1 MRSNGKNHSKEAENV
16 PGNDDSL
23 MLAKKPLSLYIHI
36 PFCVRKCLYCDFL
49 SGQASEEEKEAYVK
63 KLLEEMEYWKQVIWE
78 KYFVRTVF
86 LGGGTP
92 TCLKPSQL
100 LRIGRKLSEFP
111 LGRQICGTEKEPD
124 ALQPIKLEEK
134 NSIRQSCGLLEENTY
149 RQSYFEFT
157 VEANPGTLT
166 KEKVQVL
173 KEIGVNRV
181 SLGLQSAQEQEI
193 KALGRIHTYQDFL
206 ESFELLRN
214 YNFQNINVDLMAD
227 IPKQTVKSY
236 QSTLSSVLALEPEHI
251 SSYSLIVEEGT
262 PFFKMQEEGILL
274 LPEEEIDRK
283 MYCMT
288 QEMLS
293 KKGYKRYEISNYAKQ
308 GKECR
313 HNLTYWEM
321 GEYLGIGLGA
331 SSFFQG
337 YRFSNMD
344 RQREY
349 LSLPVDNL
357 QKDSKQL
364 PKKDEMEEYVF
375 LGLRMRKGISLQD
388 YKNRFGLEFKK
399 CYQKIL
405 PFLFENC
412 LLAEDQNHGR
422 IYLTDKGIDVSNV
435 VLAEFLLESVP
446 E

>member
-1 MRSNGKNHSKEAENV
+1 M
-16 PGNDDSL
+16 
-23 MLAKKPLSLYIHI
+23 KKLLSLYIHI

-63 KLLEEMEYWKQVIWE
+63 KLLEEMEYRKQAIQE
-78 KYFVRTVF
+78 KYFVQTVF
-86 LGGGTP
+86 FGGGTP

-100 LRIGRKLSEFP
+100 MQIGSKLSEF
-111 LGRQICGTEKEPD
+111 
-124 ALQPIKLEEK
+124 
-134 NSIRQSCGLLEENTY
+134 LLAGQ
-149 RQSYFEFT
+149 RSFLEFT

-166 KEKVQVL
+166 KENVQVL

-181 SLGLQSAQEQEI
+181 SIGLQSAQEQEL

-214 YNFQNINVDLMAD
+214 YDFQNINVDLMAD
-227 IPKQTVKSY
+227 IPNQTVQSY
-236 QSTLSSVLALEPEHI
+236 QSTLLSVLALEPEHI

-262 PFFKMQEEGILL
+262 PFFKMQKEGKLL
-274 LPEEEIDRK
+274 LPGEEIDRQ
-283 MYCMT
+283 MYDMT
-288 QEMLS
+288 QEILS
-293 KKGYKRYEISNYAKQ
+293 QKGYSRYEISNYAKQ

-331 SSFFQG
+331 SSCFLG
-337 YRFSNMD
+337 CRFSNTD
-344 RQREY
+344 KISEY
-349 LSLPVDNL
+349 LSLPVNHL
-357 QKDSKQL
+357 QKASKRL
-364 PKKDEMEEYVF
+364 SKKDEMEEYVF
-375 LGLRMRKGISLQD
+375 LGLRLRKGISLQD
-388 YKNRFGLEFKK
+388 YKNRFGLDFKK
-399 CYQKIL
+399 CYQKVL

-412 LLAEDQNHGR
+412 LLAENKKHGR
-422 IYLTDKGIDVSNV
+422 IYLTDRGIDVSNV

>member
-1 MRSNGKNHSKEAENV
+1 MRSNRKNHYKEAGSV
-16 PGNDDSL
+16 PKNDDFL
-23 MLAKKPLSLYIHI
+23 MPVKKPLSLYIHI

-92 TCLKPSQL
+92 TCLEPSQL

-111 LGRQICGTEKEPD
+111 MEG
-124 ALQPIKLEEK
+124 
-134 NSIRQSCGLLEENTY
+134 QSC
-149 RQSYFEFT
+149 FEFT
-157 VEANPGTLT
+157 VEANPGTLSN
-166 KEKVQVL
+166 EKVQVL

-181 SLGLQSAQEQEI
+181 SLGLQSAQEQEL

-206 ESFELLRN
+206 KSFELLRN

-227 IPKQTVKSY
+227 IPNQTIKSY

-262 PFFKMQEEGILL
+262 PFFKMQEEGTLL
-274 LPEEEIDRK
+274 LPVEEIDRQ

-288 QEMLS
+288 QEVLS
-293 KKGYKRYEISNYAKQ
+293 KKGYKRYEISNYAKR
-308 GKECR
+308 GKECC

-331 SSFFQG
+331 SSFFGG
-337 YRFSNMD
+337 YRFSNID
-344 RQREY
+344 RQQEY
-349 LSLPVDNL
+349 LSLPADNL

-364 PKKDEMEEYVF
+364 SKKDEMEEYVF

-405 PFLFENC
+405 PFLIENC
-412 LLAEDQNHGR
+412 LLAEDRNHGR
-422 IYLTDKGIDVSNV
+422 IYLTDRGIDVSNA
-435 VLAEFLLESVP
+435 VLSEFLLESVP